1 MKQIFFF
8 MMLVCM
14 IACLDERDNIIGPA
28 YNYEDRGKDVPSC
41 SNSYVKKGDNGQW
54 LDEYYGGQDVADI
67 PSGVSDCIDLQ
78 LWSSYKNQYFDKC
91 CYVRF
96 QKDGV
101 MHAGC
106 VGLAQEQL
114 IDITE
119 TIKRMEDGDRGI
131 WTREGYNTKIYQL
144 DCSSSYIKYVSLA
157 FIAFICLFF

>member
-8 MMLVCM
+8 MMLVYM
-14 IACLDERDNIIGPA
+14 ISCVDERDDIIGPA
-28 YNYEDRGKDVPSC
+28 YNYEDRGENVYSC
-41 SNSYVKKGDNGQW
+41 SEKYVRKNGDW
-54 LDEYYGGQDVADI
+54 LDNYYDQDSSDM

-78 LWSSYKNQYFDKC
+78 LWSSYKRQYYDKC

-96 QKDGV
+96 LKDGI

-119 TIKRMEDGDRGI
+119 TIKKMENGDRTI
-131 WTREGYNTKIYQL
+131 WTREGANTKIYQL
-144 DCSSSYIKYVSLA
+144 DCSSSYIKYVSFAL
-157 FIAFICLFF
+157 IAFICLFF

>member
-1 MKQIFFF
+1 
-8 MMLVCM
+8 M
-14 IACLDERDNIIGPA
+14 IACLDVRDNIIGPA
-28 YNYEDRGKDVPSC
+28 HNYEDRGKDVPSC
-41 SNSYVKKGDNGQW
+41 SNSYVKKEGQW
-54 LDEYYGGQDVADI
+54 LDEYYGGQDDARV

-78 LWSSYKNQYFDKC
+78 LWSSEKNQYYDKC

-119 TIKRMEDGDRGI
+119 TIKKMENGDRSI
-131 WTREGYNTKIYQL
+131 WTREGANTKIYQL
-144 DCSSSYIKYVSLA
+144 DCSSSYIKYVSFA
-157 FIAFICLFF
+157 FIAFICIFF

>member
-8 MMLVCM
+8 MMLVYM
-14 IACLDERDNIIGPA
+14 IACLDNRDSIIGPA
-28 YNYEDRGKDVPSC
+28 YNYEDRRHDVSC
-41 SNSYVKKGDNGQW
+41 SKLYVRNDDVW
-54 LDEYYGGQDVADI
+54 LDEPYGGQDVAEI

-78 LWSSYKNQYFDKC
+78 LWDSRNNRYYDKC

-131 WTREGYNTKIYQL
+131 WTRDGYNSKIYQL

>member
-1 MKQIFFF
+1 MKQIFLF
-8 MMLVCM
+8 MTLLYM
-14 IACLDERDNIIGPA
+14 IECRDERYDIIGPA
-28 YNYEDRGKDVPSC
+28 YNYEDRGNDTTC
-41 SNSYVKKGDNGQW
+41 SDLYVRKSGQW
-54 LDEYYGGQDVADI
+54 LDEYYGGQDVSSI
-67 PSGVSDCIDLQ
+67 PGGVSDCIDLQ

-119 TIKRMEDGDRGI
+119 TIKKMENGDRSI
-131 WTREGYNTKIYQL
+131 WTREGANTKIYQL
-144 DCSSSYIKYVSLA
+144 DCSSSYIKYVSFA
-157 FIAFICLFF
+157 FIAFICIFF